1 MGAQQMGGQMERV
14 AAPVSRRTF
23 MKCLLTAGVFG
34 CAASGVARIAYADG
48 CDAHPVSAHADTHT
62 VAARA
67 NGTGVAQA
75 RAAEPAAVETAAVAQ
90 AALDVPCYL
99 QNPELP
105 TGCESVALT
114 NLLRFWGFSLSKT
127 ELAVNWV
134 PRSASD
140 FVYAFLGN
148 PFSEDGGC
156 IMAPGLTDAANDF
169 LESSGSDL
177 RASDISG
184 SSMAELLQYV
194 EQGEPV
200 IVWTTVRMQEP
211 GIVLGESDGY
221 VMRDGS
227 HAVVL
232 CGFDRDAGTVTVADS
247 LDGVVERDAWA
258 FQRIYEVMGSLA
270 LVIA

>member
-1 MGAQQMGGQMERV
+1 MGAQQMGGQMERG
-14 AAPVSRRTF
+14 AAAVSRRAF
-23 MKCLLTAGVFG
+23 LRCLLTAGVFG
-34 CAASGVARIAYADG
+34 AAASGVARIAYADV
-48 CDAHPVSAHADTHT
+48 CDAHPTSAHADTHA
-62 VAARA
+62 VAALA
-67 NGTGVAQA
+67 NGSGVAQA
-75 RAAEPAAVETAAVAQ
+75 RDAEPAAVAQ
-90 AALDVPCYL
+90 VALDVPCYL

-114 NLLRFWGFSLSKT
+114 NLLRFWGFSLSNT

-134 PRSASD
+134 PRSTSD
-140 FVYAFLGN
+140 FVYTFLGN

-177 RASDISG
+177 RASDISE
-184 SSMAELLQYV
+184 SSMAELLEYV

-200 IVWTTVRMQEP
+200 IVWTTVGMQEP
-211 GIVLGESDGY
+211 NIVLGASDGY

-258 FQRIYEVMGSLA
+258 FQRVYEVMGSLA